1 MSGPHPDL
9 YSRTPEPV
17 RSPERWCGAGDGR
30 GMEGAGNLL
39 PEGKNFCFHR
49 ENDVYE
55 EWAGAPSF
63 CVPSAPACS
72 LIDFQAHDCEV
83 NAVHL
88 RVFVRVS
95 ARVFVRVLYFYWR
108 LTMTQKTSQ
117 RRAFSRWWLRMS
129 CPWERGTY
137 EGPEGEVGFEVQVT
151 GGGAKGDSVTSCGFV
166 RTVGDCKERKYD
178 YTVSERMW
186 KQQCVME
193 VDCKGAVGTHVRVVL
208 PGA

>member
-1 MSGPHPDL
+1 
-9 YSRTPEPV
+9 
-17 RSPERWCGAGDGR
+17 
-30 GMEGAGNLL
+30 
-39 PEGKNFCFHR
+39 
-49 ENDVYE
+49 
-55 EWAGAPSF
+55 
-63 CVPSAPACS
+63 
-72 LIDFQAHDCEV
+72 
-83 NAVHL
+83 
-88 RVFVRVS
+88 
-95 ARVFVRVLYFYWR
+95 
-108 LTMTQKTSQ
+108 
-117 RRAFSRWWLRMS
+117 MS

-208 PGA
+208 PGAKRIFAVESVRVHLHRPLPPSRSVVDSVAAARGFTGVNADANRPRPMVRKGESTERSLREH